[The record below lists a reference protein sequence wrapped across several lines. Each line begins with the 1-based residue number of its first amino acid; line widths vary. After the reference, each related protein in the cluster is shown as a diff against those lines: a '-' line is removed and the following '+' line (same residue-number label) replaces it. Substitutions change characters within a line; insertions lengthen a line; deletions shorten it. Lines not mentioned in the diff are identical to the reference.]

1 MCQGS
6 DTARQSPPGAPLACA
21 PYPLASALPAA
32 ALPRPTLL
40 VLLHHG
46 SLSAR
51 PHKPGTDRHVIYIY
65 IYNWF
70 NKGQDVLLTEAV
82 PLVHVIVLAWD

>member
-51 PHKPGTDRHVIYIY
+51 PHMPGTDRHVKYI
-65 IYNWF
+65 NWF